1 MYIICVYIPGVRCED
16 IFKAR
21 KDFDQS
27 GTVAISIELHTNK
40 QTLVL
45 QIITLKKT
53 TRVHRTSTTPVAQ
66 LVEHSPRL
74 QSVVDSNPTRGQPFF
89 CLSAVQT
96 EKEFSPLT

>member
-89 CLSAVQT
+89 ALVQY
-96 EKEFSPLT
+96 KQRKSFSPLT